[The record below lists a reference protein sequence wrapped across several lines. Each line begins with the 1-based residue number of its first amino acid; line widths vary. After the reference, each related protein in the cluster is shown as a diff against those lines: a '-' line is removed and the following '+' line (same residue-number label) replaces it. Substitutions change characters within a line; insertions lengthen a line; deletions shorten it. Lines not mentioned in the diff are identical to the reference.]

1 MVEVLLLEDLNQS
14 DYPIRDALMLWR
26 LLFGVVFKW
35 ENMLIIICLIK
46 QVFFITN
53 GYSALL
59 CLAVVM
65 NRVQGATK
73 DLIKNNIGD
82 PSPKSPC
89 LLSLYLLGSNV
100 IRKLQQIIIVTGA
113 VNCNSKT
120 VMMTY

>member
-1 MVEVLLLEDLNQS
+1 MGKRKYYADYYSSNQAS
-14 DYPIRDALMLWR
+14 
-26 LLFGVVFKW
+26 
-35 ENMLIIICLIK
+35 
-46 QVFFITN
+46 FFITN

-120 VMMTY
+120 VMMTYLVVFSRLRQSGYLLLLFIHQNRS